1 MTGRLAEP
9 LRTSEGYVK
18 LASQPIKMRPRCYLA
33 EVEPAELQFAGLAK
47 TACIDLAFSDIDL

>member
-1 MTGRLAEP
+1 
-9 LRTSEGYVK
+9 
-18 LASQPIKMRPRCYLA
+18 MRPRCYLA